1 MPFKFYLNRLLS
13 LFIILLVI
21 MSCEKDNKLEKEIS
35 KIGIE
40 VDIERFDKLFAKS
53 SENDLRKLQIAYPFM
68 FSEKYS
74 DTFWIEKMNDTLQ
87 KQLFFEVEKA
97 FPKMEDTKQEIE
109 SLFNHLKYYFPE
121 FKTPRI
127 ITTTSD
133 VDYRHKVI
141 VTDTIVII
149 SLDTYLGSDHEF
161 YQGIQQYIAAD
172 MNKNQIVVDI
182 THEYAQKYIYHQQ
195 HKTLLDEMIYY
206 GKLLYFK
213 DIMIPFKT
221 EAERIAYTQEQL
233 DWAIAN
239 ESYIW
244 RYLVDRELLYSTD
257 SKLPSRF
264 IIDAPF
270 SKFYLEEIDTESPD
284 KLGQYIGWQ
293 IVRAYMDQNNV
304 SLVNMFDA
312 NTEEIFNNSK
322 FKPRK

>member
-1 MPFKFYLNRLLS
+1 MPFKFNLNRLLY
-13 LFIILLVI
+13 LFIIAMVVI
-21 MSCEKDNKLEKEIS
+21 SCKKDDKLEKEIAS
-35 KIGIE
+35 IGTE
-40 VDIERFDKLFAKS
+40 VEIERFDKLFAKS
-53 SENDLRKLQIAYPFM
+53 SANDLKKLQTAYPFM
-68 FSEKYS
+68 FSQKYS
-74 DTFWIEKMNDTLQ
+74 DTFWIDKMSDTLQ
-87 KQLFFEVEKA
+87 KQLFFEVGKV
-97 FPKMEDTKQEIE
+97 FPEMDGTKQEIE
-109 SLFNHLKYYFPE
+109 SLFNHIKYYFPE

-133 VDYRHKVI
+133 VDYRNKVI
-141 VTDTIVII
+141 VTDTIVVI

-172 MNKNQIVVDI
+172 MNKEQIVVDMANQ
-182 THEYAQKYIYHQQ
+182 YAQKYIYHQQ
-195 HKTLLDEMIYY
+195 HKTLLDEMIYH

-244 RYLVDRELLYSTD
+244 RYLVERELLYSTD
-257 SKLPSRF
+257 SKLLGRF

-312 NTEEIFNNSK
+312 STEEIFNNSK

>member
-1 MPFKFYLNRLLS
+1 MPFKFYLNRLS
-13 LFIILLVI
+13 YVFIFAIVVLA
-21 MSCEKDNKLEKEIS
+21 CEKDNKLENEIAG
-35 KIGIE
+35 IGTE

-53 SENDLRKLQIAYPFM
+53 SPNDLKKLQTAYPFM

-74 DTFWIEKMNDTLQ
+74 DTFWIEKMDDTLQ

-97 FPKMEDTKQEIE
+97 FPKMDDTKQEIE
-109 SLFNHLKYYFPE
+109 SLFNHLKYYFPV
-121 FKTPRI
+121 FNTPRI
-127 ITTTSD
+127 ITTTSE

-141 VTDTIVII
+141 VTDTIVVI

-182 THEYAQKYIYHQQ
+182 ADGYAQKYIYHQQ
-195 HKTLLDEMIYY
+195 HKTLLDEMIYH

-244 RYLVDRELLYSTD
+244 RYLVERELLYSTD
-257 SKLPSRF
+257 SKLPARF

-270 SKFYLEEIDTESPD
+270 SKFYLEEIDTQSPD

-312 NTEEIFNNSK
+312 STEEIFNNSK

>member
-1 MPFKFYLNRLLS
+1 MPFKFNLNRLLY
-13 LFIILLVI
+13 LFVVLIVIL
-21 MSCEKDNKLEKEIS
+21 SCEKDNKIEK
-35 KIGIE
+35 KIANIGTE
-40 VDIERFDKLFAKS
+40 VEIERFDKLFAKS
-53 SENDLRKLQIAYPFM
+53 SVNDLKKLQTAYPFM
-68 FSEKYS
+68 FSTKYS
-74 DTFWIEKMNDTLQ
+74 DTFWIDKMNDTLQ

-97 FPKMEDTKQEIE
+97 FPKMDDTKEEIE

-133 VDYRHKVI
+133 VDYRNKVI
-141 VTDTIVII
+141 VTDTIVVI
-149 SLDTYLGSDHEF
+149 SLDNYLGSKHEF

-172 MNKNQIVVDI
+172 MNKEQIVVDMANA
-182 THEYAQKYIYHQQ
+182 YAQKYIYPTKN
-195 HKTLLDEMIYY
+195 KTLLDEMIYH

-213 DIMIPFKT
+213 DVMIPFKT
-221 EAERIAYTQEQL
+221 EAERIAYTTAQL

-239 ESYIW
+239 ENYIW
-244 RYLVDRELLYSTD
+244 RYLVERELLYSTD

-270 SKFYLEEIDTESPD
+270 SKFYLEDIDTESPD

-304 SLVNMFDA
+304 PLVDMFDA
-312 NTEEIFNNSK
+312 STEEIFNKSK

>member
-1 MPFKFYLNRLLS
+1 MPFKFYLNRLLY
-13 LFIILLVI
+13 LFVILIVII
-21 MSCEKDNKLEKEIS
+21 SCKKDDKLEKEIAS
-35 KIGIE
+35 IGTE
-40 VDIERFDKLFAKS
+40 VEVERFDKLFAKS
-53 SENDLRKLQIAYPFM
+53 SASDLKKLQTAYPFM
-68 FSEKYS
+68 FSKKYS
-74 DTFWIEKMNDTLQ
+74 DTFWIDKMNDTLQ

-97 FPKMEDTKQEIE
+97 FPKMDDTKQEIE
-109 SLFNHLKYYFPE
+109 SLFNHLKYHFPR

-133 VDYRHKVI
+133 VDYRNKVI
-141 VTDTIVII
+141 VTDTIVVI

-161 YQGIQQYIAAD
+161 YTGIQQYIAAD
-172 MNKNQIVVDI
+172 MNKEQIVVDMANQ
-182 THEYAQKYIYHQQ
+182 YAQKYIYHQQ

-221 EAERIAYTQEQL
+221 EAERIAYTPEQL

-244 RYLVDRELLYSTD
+244 RYLVERELLYSTD
-257 SKLPSRF
+257 SKLPGRF

-270 SKFYLEEIDTESPD
+270 SKFYLEDIDTESPD

-304 SLVNMFDA
+304 PLINMFDA
-312 NTEEIFNNSK
+312 GTEEIFNNSK